1 MYIVICHLDQLWL
14 FYGCFCGEFWH
25 FYDRYCILA
34 WFGCRYG
41 AIAWFTTD
49 TAAGLVCHGRISL
62 TLLDRFT
69 LCMVSVGES
78 HSTKRS
84 TLQVNVHFCP
94 WDFNGQKCIFQLKG
108 GWRVDLLVE
117 WDSPYVY
124 RDSRSAPKS
133 SPISRALWS
142 ASA

>member
-1 MYIVICHLDQLWL
+1 MAVFVVNFDIFTTDTAFWL
-14 FYGCFCGEFWH
+14 GLGAEYGT
-25 FYDRYCILA
+25 
-34 WFGCRYG
+34 
-41 AIAWFTTD
+41 IAWFTTD

-108 GWRVDLLVE
+108 GFI
-117 WDSPYVY
+117 SGMGFTPYVY